1 MYLHRFILNAPDEL
15 QVDHRD
21 GNTFNNTREN
31 LRLCTCSQNNQNKGK
46 ISNNRF
52 KGIWYEKSMKKW
64 RARVQ
69 LSHKKINLG
78 CFKTEEEA
86 HVAYVA
92 AAKKYHGEFYHA

>member
-1 MYLHRFILNAPDEL
+1 
-15 QVDHRD
+15 
-21 GNTFNNTREN
+21 
-31 LRLCTCSQNNQNKGK
+31 
-46 ISNNRF
+46 
-52 KGIWYEKSMKKW
+52 MKKW

-69 LSHKKINLG
+69 LSYKKINLG